1 MPTLIA
7 FIIFFAVLV
16 LIEHFWRKRLQGEE
30 EVKIS
35 ETPGRKI
42 DFWGRVIISVSTII
56 MLIFVF
62 SLEGIEPIKWFF
74 AVYFLLLYGF
84 QAFMEWKYL
93 KDSKEYIATLAAL
106 AVGLIFVFN
115 IEAILNL

>member
-1 MPTLIA
+1 MPVVFA
-7 FIIFFAVLV
+7 FIILFAVIV
-16 LIEHFWRKRLQGEE
+16 LIDHFWKKRLRGDVK
-30 EVKIS
+30 VKIS

-106 AVGLIFVFN
+106 AVALIFVFN

>member
-1 MPTLIA
+1 MTTVFV
-7 FIIFFAVLV
+7 FIFLFAVIV
-16 LIEHFWRKRLQGEE
+16 LIEHFWKKRLRGDE

-35 ETPGRKI
+35 DTPGRKM
-42 DFWGRVIISVSTII
+42 DFWGRVIISVSCII

-62 SLEGIEPIKWFF
+62 SLEGTEPIKWFF

-93 KDSKEYIATLAAL
+93 KGSKEYIATLTVL